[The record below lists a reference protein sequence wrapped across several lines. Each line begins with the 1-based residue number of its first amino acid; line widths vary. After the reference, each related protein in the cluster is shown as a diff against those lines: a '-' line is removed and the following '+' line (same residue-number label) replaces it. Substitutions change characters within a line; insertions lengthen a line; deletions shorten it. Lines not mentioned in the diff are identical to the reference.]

1 LLFGP
6 ISDSLGRKP
15 VVYIGFFIFLLAS
28 FICLYAPS
36 LEILVL
42 GRIFQGVGL
51 AAPRTIA
58 NSMLRDC
65 YRGDRMANIMSFVTA
80 FFILVP
86 VIAPA
91 LGKLILD
98 QSGWQ
103 AIFYVQMA
111 MALIIGF
118 WFWNRQPETLSPEHK
133 IPLNRRNFIKGTKEF
148 FRHR

>member
-36 LEILVL
+36 LEIMVL
-42 GRIFQGVGL
+42 GRIFQGIGL

-58 NSMLRDC
+58 ISMIRDS
-65 YRGDRMANIMSFVTA
+65 YRGARLAKIMSFVTA

-86 VIAPA
+86 IIAPA

-111 MALIIGF
+111 MALIIGL
-118 WFWNRQPETLSPEHK
+118 WFWNRQSETLRPEHK
-133 IPLNRRNFIKGTKEF
+133 IPFNGRNFIKGAK
-148 FRHR
+148 